1 MIANRRLLW
10 FIFARVVV
18 ITLFLASTLVLKI
31 KGSGTLGDEAL
42 DGITKL
48 IIATYGFSI
57 LSLLFIR
64 VVKRYSQTLTYIQIA
79 WDILFVTV
87 LIIFTGGIGSPFSFL
102 YLLAITNASILIA
115 RREALYTA
123 SLCAILYGA
132 IIDLQYYGRL
142 AAIGLSPVAALQY
155 GTIYI
160 FYTLFINFLAFYLTA
175 LLTGYLAE
183 RARRSESELEQKV
196 IDFEEL
202 ERLNSA
208 IVSNLNSGLTTITSE
223 GRIRVF
229 NRYAE
234 AMTGVTQQDAYDR
247 SLFDLIPGFRHYAS
261 HIADVKRGEFEYKA
275 GDGRT
280 LVIGFS
286 SAPLLSPSSE
296 GAGVLIN
303 FQDLT
308 RIKRMEESLKRADRL
323 AAIGE
328 LAARIAHEIRNP
340 LASISGSVQLI
351 AAGEGVQDKDQR
363 LFGIVM
369 RETDRLNHLIED
381 FLAYARPTRPAPA
394 AVNLHSMVDEIR
406 SLLDADQRFSRI
418 EVDNRVDPLL
428 ELAVDPHLFRQVLW
442 NLLVNA
448 ADAMPEGGTV
458 SVYGQCEDEVRAGG
472 ERRQTCRITVV
483 DTGCG
488 MSADLVSHVFE
499 PFYTT
504 KPGGTGLGLATV
516 YRIVEAHGGRIAVK
530 SREGEGTE
538 FTIYLPARCQ

>member
-1 MIANRRLLW
+1 MA
-10 FIFARVVV
+10 VV
-18 ITLFLASTLVLKI
+18 TLFLASTLVLKI
-31 KGSGTLGDEAL
+31 KGNGTLGEEAL

-48 IIATYGFSI
+48 IIATYGVSI
-57 LSLLFIR
+57 LSLLFVRIVR
-64 VVKRYSQTLTYIQIA
+64 SYNQSLTYIQII

-123 SLCAILYGA
+123 SLCVILYGA

-142 AAIGLSPVAALQY
+142 VAIGLSPVAALQY
-155 GTIYI
+155 GTTYI
-160 FYTLFINFLAFYLTA
+160 FYTLFINILAFYLTA

-183 RARRSESELEQKV
+183 RAVRSESELKQRA
-196 IDFEEL
+196 IDYEEL

-208 IVSNLNSGLTTITSE
+208 IVSNLNSGLVTITRD
-223 GRIRVF
+223 GKIRVF

-234 AMTGVTQQDAYDR
+234 VMTGVTQEDAYDR
-247 SLFDLIPGFRHYAS
+247 TLFDLLPGFRHYAS
-261 HIADVKRGEFEYKA
+261 TIHEVKRGEFEYKA
-275 GDGRT
+275 NDGRM

-286 SAPLLSPSSE
+286 SAPLAGSSSTE
-296 GAGVLIN
+296 AGVLIN

-308 RIKRMEESLKRADRL
+308 KLKRMEESLKRADRL

-351 AAGEGVQDKDQR
+351 AAGEGVQENDQR
-363 LFGIVM
+363 LFGIVL
-369 RETDRLNHLIED
+369 READRLNHLIED
-381 FLAYARPTRPAPA
+381 FLAYARPTRPAPSSI
-394 AVNLHSMVDEIR
+394 NLCSMVDEIR
-406 SLLDADQRFSRI
+406 SLLRTDKRFVRTGI
-418 EVDNRVDPLL
+418 ENS
-428 ELAVDPHLFRQVLW
+428 VDPHLMLTVDPDLFRQVLW

-448 ADAMPEGGTV
+448 ADAMPQGGTV
-458 SVYGQCEDEVRAGG
+458 SVSGQSEDEVRPSG
-472 ERRQTCRITVV
+472 ERRQTSRIAIR

-488 MSADLVSHVFE
+488 MSDELISHVFE

-504 KPGGTGLGLATV
+504 KTGGTGLGLATV
-516 YRIVEAHGGRIAVK
+516 YRIVEAHGGRIAVR
-530 SREGEGTE
+530 SEQGRGTE
-538 FTIYLPARCQ
+538 FTIYLPARR